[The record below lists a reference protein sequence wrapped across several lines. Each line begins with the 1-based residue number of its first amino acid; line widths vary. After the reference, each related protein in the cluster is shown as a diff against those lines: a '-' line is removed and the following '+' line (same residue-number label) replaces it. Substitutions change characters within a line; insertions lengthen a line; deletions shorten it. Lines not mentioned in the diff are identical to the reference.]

1 MTNKSTNKPVR
12 WYSKSGKFIAMVN
25 ADGTGGFSVTVTRRG
40 VEDFTYGWPCSR
52 NMRGPIHFEFESTDD
67 LIDLHGTAQD
77 GYDLLALLQD
87 AAEFGT
93 KAREKQRQKYNRA
106 QGQ

>member
-12 WYSKSGKFIAMVN
+12 WYSESGKFIAMVN
-25 ADGTGGFSVTVTRRG
+25 TDGTGGFSVTVTRRG

-52 NMRGPIHFEFESTDD
+52 LRGPIRFEFESDGD
-67 LIDLHGTAQD
+67 LIDLCGTAQN
-77 GYDLLALLQD
+77 GYDLLALSED
-87 AAEFGT
+87 AEEFGT
-93 KAREKQRQKYNRA
+93 KAREKQRQKYNLA